1 MDIATLIG
9 VVACLVLMIFG
20 IVFDATAGIDFGK
33 IINFVDIPSVLITL
47 GGSMMITFASHSIEE
62 YVAGLAAYSKIIS
75 NPAGNTGEIIQQIVA
90 LSNTARKEGLLALEE
105 QARAMEDL
113 FMQKGL
119 LLIVDGTEP
128 ELVKSVLEAE
138 IDATDARHKGR
149 IKVWEDWA
157 AQGPA
162 WGMIGTLIGL
172 VNMLQNMDDPSA
184 IGPAMAVALLTTFYG
199 SLIANWICFPASTK
213 LGGRNDDEYQ
223 LRSIVVEGLLSIQAG
238 ENPRVTEEKLKSFL
252 SPKDRAAYEAANG
265 GDSGGGGGE

>member
-9 VVACLVLMIFG
+9 VVLCLVLMIFG
-20 IVFDATAGIDFGK
+20 IVFDAAVG
-33 IINFVDIPSVLITL
+33 INFGALLNFIDIPSVLITI
-47 GGSMMITFASHSIEE
+47 GGSMMCVFASHSIDDF
-62 YVAGLAAYSKIIS
+62 VSGLTAYSKIIQ
-75 NPAGNTGEIIQQIVA
+75 NPVNDVGAAIQQIIQ

-105 QARAMEDL
+105 QARAMEDM

-138 IDATDARHKGR
+138 IDATDSRHKAR
-149 IKVWEDWA
+149 IKIWEDWA

>member
-9 VVACLVLMIFG
+9 VVLCLILMLFG
-20 IVFDATAGIDFGK
+20 IVFDASVGINFGALGS
-33 IINFVDIPSVLITL
+33 FVDIPSVLITV
-47 GGSMMITFASHSIEE
+47 GGSMMCVFASKSIEDFI
-62 YVAGLAAYSKIIS
+62 AGLTAYTQIIKQPT
-75 NPAGNTGEIIQQIVA
+75 NDTGAVIQQIIQ

-105 QARAMEDL
+105 QARSMEDQ

-138 IDATDARHKGR
+138 IDATSSRHNSR
-149 IKVWEDWA
+149 IAVWEDWA

-213 LGGRNDDEYQ
+213 LKKRNDDEYT
-223 LRSIVVEGLLSIQAG
+223 LRSIVIEGLLSIQAG

-252 SPKDRAAYEAANG
+252 APKQREAYEAANAG
-265 GDSGGGGGE
+265 SGGGGE

>member
-1 MDIATLIG
+1 
-9 VVACLVLMIFG
+9 MIFG
-20 IVFDATAGIDFGK
+20 IVFDANSGINFGAL
-33 IINFVDIPSVLITL
+33 INFVDIPSVLITI
-47 GGSMMITFASHSIEE
+47 GGSMMITFASKSIEDFI
-62 YVAGLAAYSKIIS
+62 AGLTSISK
-75 NPAGNTGEIIQQIVA
+75 AIQQPANDIGAMITQIVQ

-105 QARAMEDL
+105 QARAMEDQ

-138 IDATDARHKGR
+138 IDATSARHLKR
-149 IKVWEDWA
+149 IQVWEDWA
-157 AQGPA
+157 GQGPA

-199 SLIANWICFPASTK
+199 SVIANWICFPTSTK
-213 LGGRNDDEYQ
+213 LKQRNDDEYT
-223 LRSIVVEGLLSIQAG
+223 LKSITIEGLLSIQAG

-252 SPKDRAAYEAANG
+252 APKQREAYEATA
-265 GDSGGGGGE
+265 GDSGGGGE